1 MVFVLLIVFF
11 FVKQKTSY
19 EMRISDW
26 SSDVCSSDL
35 RVTTVVE
42 PEFGVGG
49 RQALVKLRLRSG
61 RVLRH
66 RQEEPK
72 GEPTSPLST
81 VELEAKFFATA
92 GMVLDRTQAERLDR
106 AVMAIDT
113 EADVGTIPRLAV
125 APGEKP
131 VLRAA

>member
-1 MVFVLLIVFF
+1 MI
-11 FVKQKTSY
+11 
-19 EMRISDW
+19 R
-26 SSDVCSSDL
+26 
-35 RVTTVVE
+35 R
-42 PEFGVGG
+42 PP
-49 RQALVKLRLRSG
+49 RSTRTDTLFPYMTLFRS

-92 GMVLDRTQAERLDR
+92 GMVLDRTQAGRLDR